1 MMPQVDACI
10 GTKLLGLAHTDNGRR
25 DCRRGREADEPFCPA
40 GQCAA
45 VSKPTTGE
53 LTEAGFVSDQHEPH
67 VRVRYATVLHSQRVL
82 GCVLGVC
89 FCYCVVL
96 PFLPV
101 ALPRGKWMGAH
112 P

>member
-96 PFLPV
+96 PFLSV